1 MVLTAAS
8 RQGRVGPA
16 GRCPSTAGG
25 GPHRVGVVRVGA
37 GLARVVVA
45 LGVVVGLCVAGAP
58 GARAVDEIT
67 TQEYVGPLG
76 IENEVAAGF
85 TGKGVKI
92 GVIDGTADTSVP
104 ELQGANVTVKEMC
117 SYTPTDESL
126 SHATAMVSILTARG
140 YGVARG
146 AEIINYSTPSANDD
160 YGAECK
166 KTNVDD
172 AINMAVADGVRVLSI
187 SLGGGGETSVEE
199 REAIAGAIARGV
211 VVVVATGN
219 ESAQDPADSLASVN
233 GTVGVGAS
241 DSNGNFQSF
250 SNYGKG
256 LTVLAPGNNTLVH
269 DFAESGRIRGARGT
283 SYATPIV
290 AGFVA
295 VAMQRWPGASGNQVV
310 QSLVKTATT
319 GRAGYPL
326 ISPNGLDKTDPTQ
339 FPDEN
344 PLLDKFPGTEPS
356 AQTVADYRDGVLGT
370 QSVFDTDSSYVYR
383 GVDAQ
388 VALAHPD
395 RSALGTSP
403 RYHKK
408 KDQ

>member
-1 MVLTAAS
+1 MRVV
-8 RQGRVGPA
+8 RQSGA
-16 GRCPSTAGG
+16 
-25 GPHRVGVVRVGA
+25 RVGVVRVGA

-85 TGKGVKI
+85 TGKGIKI
-92 GVIDGTADTSVP
+92 GVIDGPADTSVP
-104 ELQGANVTVKEMC
+104 ELQGANVTVKQMC
-117 SYTPTDESL
+117 SFTASDATR
-126 SHATAMVSILTARG
+126 SHATAMVSILAARG

-146 AEIINYSTPSANDD
+146 AEIINYSLPTHDD
-160 YGAECK
+160 NFGSECDS
-166 KTNVDD
+166 TGVDN
-172 AINMAVADGVRVLSI
+172 AINAAVADGVRVLSI
-187 SLGGGGETSVEE
+187 SRGGGDIASIS
-199 REAIAGAIARGV
+199 REAIGSAIARGV

-219 ESAQDPADSLASVN
+219 ESAEDPVDSLASVN

-256 LTVLAPGNNTLVH
+256 LTVLAPGNNTFVH

-283 SYATPIV
+283 SYAAPIV

-295 VAMQRWPGASGNQVV
+295 VAMQRWPQASGNQVV
-310 QSLVKTATT
+310 QSLVKTASKSSS
-319 GRAGYPL
+319 GQPL
-326 ISPNGLDKTDPTQ
+326 INPNGLDTTDPAQ

-370 QSVFDTDSSYVYR
+370 QSVFDMDSSYVYR
-383 GVDAQ
+383 GADAQ

>member
-1 MVLTAAS
+1 MRVARQS
-8 RQGRVGPA
+8 RARVRA
-16 GRCPSTAGG
+16 
-25 GPHRVGVVRVGA
+25 VRVGA

-45 LGVVVGLCVAGAP
+45 LGVVVGLCVAGVP

-67 TQEYVGPLG
+67 TQGYVGPLG
-76 IENEVAAGF
+76 VDKEVAAGF
-85 TGKGVKI
+85 TGKGIKI
-92 GVIDGTADTSVP
+92 GVVDGPADTSVP

-117 SYTPTDESL
+117 SYTPTDESR
-126 SHATAMVSILTARG
+126 SHATAMVSILAARG

-146 AEIINYSTPSANDD
+146 AEIINYSLPSADDD
-160 YGAECK
+160 YGTECK
-166 KTNVDD
+166 KINTDD
-172 AINMAVADGVRVLSI
+172 AISAALADGVRVLSI
-187 SLGGGGETSVEE
+187 SLGGGSRTDEE
-199 REAIAGAIARGV
+199 REAITRAIARGV

-219 ESAQDPADSLASVN
+219 ESTEDPADSMASTN

-241 DSNGNFQSF
+241 DLNGSMQSF

-256 LTVLAPGNNTLVH
+256 LTVLAPGDRVTRRKL
-269 DFAESGRIRGARGT
+269 GAGQIVDSYGT

-295 VAMQRWPGASGNQVV
+295 VTMQRWPEATGNQVV
-310 QSLVKTATT
+310 QSLVKTATKGPT
-319 GRAGYPL
+319 GQPL
-326 ISPNGLDKTDPTQ
+326 INPNGLDKTDPAQ

-344 PLLDKFPGTEPS
+344 PLLDKFPGAEPS

-383 GVDAQ
+383 GADAQ

>member
-1 MVLTAAS
+1 MGAVRVAPQS
-8 RQGRVGPA
+8 RARVGA
-16 GRCPSTAGG
+16 
-25 GPHRVGVVRVGA
+25 VRVGA

-58 GARAVDEIT
+58 GARADDEIT

-85 TGKGVKI
+85 TGKGIKI
-92 GVIDGTADTSVP
+92 GVIDGPADTSVP
-104 ELQGANVTVKEMC
+104 ELQGANVTVKPMC
-117 SYTPTDESL
+117 TFTDSDEGR
-126 SHATAMVSILTARG
+126 SHATAMVSILAARG

-146 AEIINYSTPSANDD
+146 AEIINYGIPDADSVEKGSDCD
-160 YGAECK
+160 KGHL
-166 KTNVDD
+166 DD
-172 AINMAVADGVRVLSI
+172 AINAAVADGVRVLSI
-187 SLGGGGETSVEE
+187 SLGGGDFAKRS
-199 REAIAGAIARGV
+199 REAIGGAIARGV

-219 ESAQDPADSLASVN
+219 ESAEDPADSLASVN

-241 DSNGNFQSF
+241 DSSGNFQSF

-256 LTVLAPGNNTLVH
+256 LAVLAPGDKTVMHLFPSGKLVN
-269 DFAESGRIRGARGT
+269 AWGT

-290 AGFVA
+290 SGFVA
-295 VAMQRWPGASGNQVV
+295 VAMQRWPGATGNQVV

-326 ISPNGLDKTDPTQ
+326 INPNGLDKTDPAQ

-370 QSVFDTDSSYVYR
+370 QSVFDSDSSYVYR

>member
-1 MVLTAAS
+1 M
-8 RQGRVGPA
+8 
-16 GRCPSTAGG
+16 
-25 GPHRVGVVRVGA
+25 
-37 GLARVVVA
+37 
-45 LGVVVGLCVAGAP
+45 
-58 GARAVDEIT
+58 
-67 TQEYVGPLG
+67 
-76 IENEVAAGF
+76 
-85 TGKGVKI
+85 
-92 GVIDGTADTSVP
+92 
-104 ELQGANVTVKEMC
+104 
-117 SYTPTDESL
+117 
-126 SHATAMVSILTARG
+126 
-140 YGVARG
+140 
-146 AEIINYSTPSANDD
+146 
-160 YGAECK
+160 
-166 KTNVDD
+166 
-172 AINMAVADGVRVLSI
+172 
-187 SLGGGGETSVEE
+187 
-199 REAIAGAIARGV
+199 
-211 VVVVATGN
+211 
-219 ESAQDPADSLASVN
+219 N

-241 DSNGNFQSF
+241 DSSGNFQSF

-256 LTVLAPGNNTLVH
+256 LTVLAPGDKTVMHLFPTGKLVN
-269 DFAESGRIRGARGT
+269 AWGT

-295 VAMQRWPGASGNQVV
+295 VAMQRWPGATGNQVV

-319 GRAGYPL
+319 GRSGYPL

-370 QSVFDTDSSYVYR
+370 ESVFNTDSTYVYR
-383 GVDAQ
+383 GVDPQ

>member
-1 MVLTAAS
+1 MAHQS
-8 RQGRVGPA
+8 RA
-16 GRCPSTAGG
+16 
-25 GPHRVGVVRVGA
+25 RVGVVCVGA

-45 LGVVVGLCVAGAP
+45 LGVVVGLCVGGAP

-85 TGKGVKI
+85 TGKGIKI
-92 GVIDGTADTSVP
+92 GVIEGPADTSVP
-104 ELQGANVTVKEMC
+104 ELQGANVTVKQMC
-117 SYTPTDESL
+117 SFTQSDEGR
-126 SHATAMVSILTARG
+126 SHTTAVVSILAARG

-146 AEIINYSTPSANDD
+146 AEIINYAIPTESSTDESAD
-160 YGAECK
+160 CK
-166 KTNVDD
+166 GIGLKD
-172 AINMAVADGVRVLSI
+172 AVNAAVADGVRVVSV
-187 SLGGGGETSVEE
+187 SLGGRTTDEE
-199 REAIAGAIARGV
+199 RAAIAAAVARGV
-211 VVVVATGN
+211 VVVVGTGN
-219 ESAQDPADSLASVN
+219 DGAQDPPDSLASVN

-256 LTVLAPGNNTLVH
+256 LTVLAPGDKTVMHLFPSGKLVN
-269 DFAESGRIRGARGT
+269 AWGT

-295 VAMQRWPGASGNQVV
+295 VTMQRWPGATGNQVV
-310 QSLVKTATT
+310 QSLVKTATKGST
-319 GRAGYPL
+319 GQPL

-344 PLLDKFPGTEPS
+344 PLLDKFPGSEPS

-370 QSVFDTDSSYVYR
+370 ESVFNTDSTYVYR

>member
-1 MVLTAAS
+1 MAPRS
-8 RQGRVGPA
+8 GSGRGRVGPA
-16 GRCPSTAGG
+16 GRCPSAVGG
-25 GPHRVGVVRVGA
+25 GPRRVGA

-85 TGKGVKI
+85 TGKGIKI
-92 GVIDGTADTSVP
+92 GVIDGPADTSVP
-104 ELQGANVTVKEMC
+104 ELQGANVTVKQMC
-117 SYTPTDESL
+117 SFTASDATR
-126 SHATAMVSILTARG
+126 SHATAMVSILAARG

-146 AEIINYSTPSANDD
+146 AEIINYSLPTHDD
-160 YGAECK
+160 NFGSECDS
-166 KTNVDD
+166 TGVDN
-172 AINMAVADGVRVLSI
+172 AINAAVADGVRVLSI
-187 SLGGGGETSVEE
+187 SRGGGDIASIS
-199 REAIAGAIARGV
+199 REVIGGAVARGV

-219 ESAQDPADSLASVN
+219 ESAEDPVDSLASVN

-256 LTVLAPGNNTLVH
+256 LTVMAPGNNTFVH

-283 SYATPIV
+283 SYAAPIV

-295 VAMQRWPGASGNQVV
+295 VTMQRWPQASGNQVV
-310 QSLVKTATT
+310 QSLVKTASKSPS
-319 GRAGYPL
+319 GQPL
-326 ISPNGLDKTDPTQ
+326 INPNGLDTTDPSQ

-370 QSVFDTDSSYVYR
+370 QSVFDTDPSYVYR
-383 GVDAQ
+383 GTDAQ
-388 VALAHPD
+388 VALTHPD

>member
-1 MVLTAAS
+1 MGAVRVAPQS
-8 RQGRVGPA
+8 RARVGA
-16 GRCPSTAGG
+16 
-25 GPHRVGVVRVGA
+25 VRVGA
-37 GLARVVVA
+37 GFARVVVA

-67 TQEYVGPLG
+67 TQGYVGPLG

-85 TGKGVKI
+85 TGKGIKI
-92 GVIDGTADTSVP
+92 GVIDGPADTSVP
-104 ELQGANVTVKEMC
+104 ELQGANVTVKPMC
-117 SYTPTDESL
+117 TFTDSDEGR
-126 SHATAMVSILTARG
+126 SHATAMVSILAARG

-146 AEIINYSTPSANDD
+146 AEIINYGIPDADSVEKGSDCD
-160 YGAECK
+160 KGHL
-166 KTNVDD
+166 DD
-172 AINMAVADGVRVLSI
+172 AINAAVADGVRVLSI
-187 SLGGGGETSVEE
+187 SLGGGDFAKRS
-199 REAIAGAIARGV
+199 REAIGGAIARGV

-219 ESAQDPADSLASVN
+219 ESAEDPADSLASVN

-241 DSNGNFQSF
+241 DSSGNFQSF

-256 LTVLAPGNNTLVH
+256 LAVLAPGDKTVMHLFPSGKLVN
-269 DFAESGRIRGARGT
+269 AWGT

-290 AGFVA
+290 SGFVA
-295 VAMQRWPGASGNQVV
+295 VAMQRWPGATGNQVV
-310 QSLVKTATT
+310 QSLVKTASKGPT
-319 GRAGYPL
+319 GQPL

-370 QSVFDTDSSYVYR
+370 QSVFDSDSSYVYR

>member
-1 MVLTAAS
+1 MSVA
-8 RQGRVGPA
+8 RQSGARVGA
-16 GRCPSTAGG
+16 
-25 GPHRVGVVRVGA
+25 VRVGA

-85 TGKGVKI
+85 TGKGIKL
-92 GVIDGTADTSVP
+92 GVIDGPSDTSVP

-117 SYTPTDESL
+117 SYTPTNASR
-126 SHATAMVSILTARG
+126 SHATAMVSILAARG

-146 AEIINYSTPSANDD
+146 AEIINYSVPSADDD
-160 YGAECK
+160 YGDECK
-166 KTNVDD
+166 KINTDD
-172 AINMAVADGVRVLSI
+172 AISAALTDGVRVLSI
-187 SLGGGGETSVEE
+187 SLGGGSRTDEE
-199 REAIAGAIARGV
+199 REAITRAIARGV

-219 ESAQDPADSLASVN
+219 ESTEDPADSMASTN

-256 LTVLAPGNNTLVH
+256 LTVLAPGNNTFVH

-283 SYATPIV
+283 SYAAPIV

-295 VAMQRWPGASGNQVV
+295 VTMQRWHQASGNQVV
-310 QSLVKTATT
+310 QSLVKTASKSPS
-319 GRAGYPL
+319 GQPL
-326 ISPNGLDKTDPTQ
+326 INPNGLDTTDPTQ

-383 GVDAQ
+383 GADAQ

>member
-1 MVLTAAS
+1 MVLTAAF
-8 RQGRVGPA
+8 RRGRVGPA
-16 GRCPSTAGG
+16 GRCPSTFGGG
-25 GPHRVGVVRVGA
+25 GPRRAGAVGVGA

-58 GARAVDEIT
+58 RARAADEIT

-85 TGKGVKI
+85 TGKGIKI
-92 GVIDGTADTSVP
+92 GVIDGPADTSVP
-104 ELQGANVTVKEMC
+104 ELQGANVTVKPMC
-117 SYTPTDESL
+117 TFTDSDEGR
-126 SHATAMVSILTARG
+126 SHATAMVSILAARG

-146 AEIINYSTPSANDD
+146 AEIVNYGIPDADSVEKGSDCD
-160 YGAECK
+160 KGHL
-166 KTNVDD
+166 DD
-172 AINMAVADGVRVLSI
+172 AINAAVADGVRVLSI
-187 SLGGGGETSVEE
+187 SLGGGDFAKRS
-199 REAIAGAIARGV
+199 REAIGGAIARGV

-219 ESAQDPADSLASVN
+219 ESAEDPADSLASVN

-256 LTVLAPGNNTLVH
+256 LTVLAPGDKTVMHLFPSGKLVN
-269 DFAESGRIRGARGT
+269 AWGT

-370 QSVFDTDSSYVYR
+370 QSVFDSDSSYVYR

-408 KDQ
+408 KDR

>member
-1 MVLTAAS
+1 MRVA
-8 RQGRVGPA
+8 RQRRARVGA
-16 GRCPSTAGG
+16 VS
-25 GPHRVGVVRVGA
+25 VGA

-58 GARAVDEIT
+58 GARADDEIT
-67 TQEYVGPLG
+67 TQGYVGPLG
-76 IENEVAAGF
+76 VDKEAAAGF
-85 TGKGVKI
+85 TGKGIKI
-92 GVIDGTADTSVP
+92 GVIDSAADTSVP
-104 ELQGANVTVKEMC
+104 ELQGANVTVKQVC
-117 SYTPTDESL
+117 PFTPTDETR
-126 SHATAMVSILTARG
+126 SHATAMVSILAARG

-146 AEIINYSTPSANDD
+146 AEIINYSTPTGEALSK
-160 YGAECK
+160 GADCDKGHIE
-166 KTNVDD
+166 D
-172 AINMAVADGVRVLSI
+172 AINAAVADGVRVLSI
-187 SLGGGGETSVEE
+187 SLGGGDLAE
-199 REAIAGAIARGV
+199 RLRGAIIGAIARGV

-241 DSNGNFQSF
+241 DSSGNLQSF

-256 LTVLAPGNNTLVH
+256 LTVLAPGDRVTRRKL
-269 DFAESGRIRGARGT
+269 GAGQIVDSYGT
-283 SYATPIV
+283 SYAAPIV

-295 VAMQRWPGASGNQVV
+295 VTMQRWPEASGNQVV
-310 QSLVKTATT
+310 QSLVKTASKGPT
-319 GRAGYPL
+319 GQPL
-326 ISPNGLDKTDPTQ
+326 INPTGLDTTDPTQ
-339 FPDEN
+339 LPDEN

-370 QSVFDTDSSYVYR
+370 ESVFGTDSSYVYR
-383 GVDAQ
+383 GVDPQ

>member
-1 MVLTAAS
+1 
-8 RQGRVGPA
+8 VG
-16 GRCPSTAGG
+16 
-25 GPHRVGVVRVGA
+25 VGA

-58 GARAVDEIT
+58 GARADDEIT
-67 TQEYVGPLG
+67 TQGYVGPLG
-76 IENEVAAGF
+76 VDKEAAAGF
-85 TGKGVKI
+85 TGKGIKI
-92 GVIDGTADTSVP
+92 GVIDGPADTSVP
-104 ELQGANVTVKEMC
+104 ELQGANVTVKPMC
-117 SYTPTDESL
+117 TFTDSDEGR
-126 SHATAMVSILTARG
+126 SHATAMVSILAARG

-146 AEIINYSTPSANDD
+146 AEIVNYGIPDSDSVEKGSDCD
-160 YGAECK
+160 KGHLE
-166 KTNVDD
+166 D
-172 AINMAVADGVRVLSI
+172 AINAAVADGVRVLSI
-187 SLGGGGETSVEE
+187 SLGGGDFARRS
-199 REAIAGAIARGV
+199 REAIGAAIARGL

-241 DSNGNFQSF
+241 DSNGNMQSF

-256 LTVLAPGNNTLVH
+256 LAVLAPGDKTVMHLFSSGKLVN
-269 DFAESGRIRGARGT
+269 AWGT

-295 VAMQRWPGASGNQVV
+295 VTMQRWPEASGNQVV
-310 QSLVKTATT
+310 QSLVKTATKSPT
-319 GRAGYPL
+319 GEPL
-326 ISPNGLDKTDPTQ
+326 LNPSGLDKTDPTQ
-339 FPDEN
+339 LPDEN

-370 QSVFDTDSSYVYR
+370 ESVFGTDSSYVYR
-383 GVDAQ
+383 GVDPQ

>member
-1 MVLTAAS
+1 MVLPAGS

-16 GRCPSTAGG
+16 GRCPSTFDGC
-25 GPHRVGVVRVGA
+25 PHRVGAVGVGA
-37 GLARVVVA
+37 GFARVVVA

-58 GARAVDEIT
+58 GARADDEIT
-67 TQEYVGPLG
+67 TQGYVGPLG
-76 IENEVAAGF
+76 VENEVAAGF
-85 TGKGVKI
+85 TGKGIKI
-92 GVIDGTADTSVP
+92 GVIDGPADTSVP
-104 ELQGANVTVKEMC
+104 ELQGANVTVKQVC
-117 SYTPTDESL
+117 PFTPTDETR
-126 SHATAMVSILTARG
+126 SHATAMVSILAARG

-146 AEIINYSTPSANDD
+146 AEIINYSAPTADD
-160 YGAECK
+160 TFGAECK
-166 KTNVDD
+166 SIHNEDV
-172 AINMAVADGVRVLSI
+172 INTAVADGVRVLSI
-187 SLGGGGETSVEE
+187 SRGGGDRTDAE
-199 REAIAGAIARGV
+199 RMAIAGAVARGV

-219 ESAQDPADSLASVN
+219 ESAEDPADSFASVN

-241 DSNGNFQSF
+241 DLNGNFQSF

-256 LTVLAPGNNTLVH
+256 LTVLAPGDRVTRRKLGTGQIV
-269 DFAESGRIRGARGT
+269 DSYGT
-283 SYATPIV
+283 SYAAPIV

-295 VAMQRWPGASGNQVV
+295 VTMQRWPQASGNQVV
-310 QSLVKTATT
+310 QSLVKTASKGPT
-319 GRAGYPL
+319 GQPL
-326 ISPNGLDKTDPTQ
+326 INPTGLDTTDPTQ
-339 FPDEN
+339 LPDEN

-370 QSVFDTDSSYVYR
+370 ESVFGTDSSYVYR
-383 GVDAQ
+383 GVDPQ

>member
-1 MVLTAAS
+1 MGAVRVA
-8 RQGRVGPA
+8 RQSGARVGA
-16 GRCPSTAGG
+16 
-25 GPHRVGVVRVGA
+25 VRVGA

-85 TGKGVKI
+85 TGKGIKI
-92 GVIDGTADTSVP
+92 GVIDGPADTSVP

-117 SYTPTDESL
+117 SYTPTNASR
-126 SHATAMVSILTARG
+126 SHATAMVSILAARG

-146 AEIINYSTPSANDD
+146 AEIINYSMPSADDD
-160 YGAECK
+160 YGDECK
-166 KTNVDD
+166 KINTDD
-172 AINMAVADGVRVLSI
+172 AISAALADGVKVLSI
-187 SLGGGGETSVEE
+187 SLGGGARTDEE
-199 REAIAGAIARGV
+199 REAITRAIARGV

-219 ESAQDPADSLASVN
+219 ESTEDPADSMASTN

-256 LTVLAPGNNTLVH
+256 LAVLAPGNKTVMHLFPSGKLVN
-269 DFAESGRIRGARGT
+269 AWGT
-283 SYATPIV
+283 SYAAPIV

-295 VAMQRWPGASGNQVV
+295 VTMQRWPEATGNQVV
-310 QSLVKTATT
+310 QSLVNTAKV

-326 ISPNGLDKTDPTQ
+326 ISPNGLDKTDPSQ

-383 GVDAQ
+383 GADAQ
-388 VALAHPD
+388 VALSHPD

>member
-1 MVLTAAS
+1 MGAVRVALQS
-8 RQGRVGPA
+8 RARVGA
-16 GRCPSTAGG
+16 
-25 GPHRVGVVRVGA
+25 VRVGA

-76 IENEVAAGF
+76 VENEVAAGF
-85 TGKGVKI
+85 TGKGIKI
-92 GVIDGTADTSVP
+92 GVIDGPADTSVP

-166 KTNVDD
+166 KVNVDD

-187 SLGGGGETSVEE
+187 SLGGGARTGGE

-219 ESAQDPADSLASVN
+219 ESTEDPADSLASVN

-295 VAMQRWPGASGNQVV
+295 VAMQRWPGATGNQVV
-310 QSLVKTATT
+310 QSLVKTAKT
-319 GRAGYPL
+319 GSSGYPL

>member
-1 MVLTAAS
+1 MVLAAAS
-8 RQGRVGPA
+8 RWGRVGPA
-16 GRCPSTAGG
+16 GRRPSTAGG
-25 GPHRVGVVRVGA
+25 GPHRVGAVGVGA

-45 LGVVVGLCVAGAP
+45 LGVVVGLCVGGAP

-76 IENEVAAGF
+76 VENEVAAGF
-85 TGKGVKI
+85 TGKGIKI
-92 GVIDGTADTSVP
+92 GVIDGPADTSVP
-104 ELQGANVTVKEMC
+104 ELQGASVTVKQMC
-117 SYTPTDESL
+117 SFTASDATR
-126 SHATAMVSILTARG
+126 SHATAVVSILAARG

-146 AEIINYSTPSANDD
+146 AEIVNYSLPTRDDNYDSKCENTGVDSAIS
-160 YGAECK
+160 A
-166 KTNVDD
+166 
-172 AINMAVADGVRVLSI
+172 AVADGVRVLSI
-187 SLGGGGETSVEE
+187 SRAGGDIANAS
-199 REAIAGAIARGV
+199 REAIGGAIARGV
-211 VVVVATGN
+211 VVVVGTGN
-219 ESAQDPADSLASVN
+219 DGAEDPADSLASVN

-241 DSNGNFQSF
+241 DSSGNFQSF

-256 LTVLAPGNNTLVH
+256 LTVLAPGNNTFVH

-290 AGFVA
+290 SGFVA

-370 QSVFDTDSSYVYR
+370 QSVFDSDSSYVYR
-383 GVDAQ
+383 GADAQ

-408 KDQ
+408 KDR

>member
-1 MVLTAAS
+1 MV
-8 RQGRVGPA
+8 
-16 GRCPSTAGG
+16 GG
-25 GPHRVGVVRVGA
+25 GPYQVGAVRVGA

-85 TGKGVKI
+85 TGKGIKI
-92 GVIDGTADTSVP
+92 GVIDGPADTSVP

-117 SYTPTDESL
+117 SYTPTNASR
-126 SHATAMVSILTARG
+126 SHATAMVSILAARG

-146 AEIINYSTPSANDD
+146 AEIINYSVPSADDD
-160 YGAECK
+160 YGDECK
-166 KTNVDD
+166 KINTDD
-172 AINMAVADGVRVLSI
+172 AISAALTDGVRVLSI
-187 SLGGGGETSVEE
+187 SLGGGSRTDEE
-199 REAIAGAIARGV
+199 REAITRAIARGV

-219 ESAQDPADSLASVN
+219 ESTEDPADSMASTN

-256 LTVLAPGNNTLVH
+256 LTVLAPGNNTFVH

-283 SYATPIV
+283 SYAAPIV

-295 VAMQRWPGASGNQVV
+295 VTMQRWHQASGNQVV
-310 QSLVKTATT
+310 QSLVKTASKSPS
-319 GRAGYPL
+319 GQPL
-326 ISPNGLDKTDPTQ
+326 INPNGLDTTDPTQ

-383 GVDAQ
+383 GADAQ

>member
-1 MVLTAAS
+1 MGAVRVA
-8 RQGRVGPA
+8 RQRRARVGA
-16 GRCPSTAGG
+16 
-25 GPHRVGVVRVGA
+25 VRVGA

-85 TGKGVKI
+85 TGKGIKI
-92 GVIDGTADTSVP
+92 GVIDSAADTSVP

-117 SYTPTDESL
+117 SYTAVDETR
-126 SHATAMVSILTARG
+126 SHATAMVSILAARG

-146 AEIINYSTPSANDD
+146 AEIINYSTPSAKDD

-166 KTNVDD
+166 EANVDD

-187 SLGGGGETSVEE
+187 SLGGGKTRAEE
-199 REAIAGAIARGV
+199 REAIGAAVARGV

-219 ESAQDPADSLASVN
+219 ESAEDPADSMASTN

-241 DSNGNFQSF
+241 DLNGNMQSF

-256 LTVLAPGNNTLVH
+256 LTVLAPGDRVTRRKLG
-269 DFAESGRIRGARGT
+269 SGQIVDSYGT
-283 SYATPIV
+283 SYAAPIV

-295 VAMQRWPGASGNQVV
+295 VTMQRWPQASGNQVV
-310 QSLVKTATT
+310 QSLVKTASKSPS
-319 GRAGYPL
+319 GQPL
-326 ISPNGLDKTDPTQ
+326 INPSGLDKTDPSQ

-370 QSVFDTDSSYVYR
+370 ESVFDSDSSYVYR
-383 GVDAQ
+383 GADAQ

>member
-1 MVLTAAS
+1 MGAVRVAPQS
-8 RQGRVGPA
+8 RARVGA
-16 GRCPSTAGG
+16 
-25 GPHRVGVVRVGA
+25 VRVGA
-37 GLARVVVA
+37 GFARVVVA

-58 GARAVDEIT
+58 GTRAVDEIT
-67 TQEYVGPLG
+67 TQGYVGPLG
-76 IENEVAAGF
+76 VENEVAAGF

-92 GVIDGTADTSVP
+92 GVIDGPADTSVP
-104 ELQGANVTVKEMC
+104 ELQGADVTVKPMC
-117 SYTPTDESL
+117 TFTDSDEGR
-126 SHATAMVSILTARG
+126 SHATAMVSILAARG

-146 AEIINYSTPSANDD
+146 AEIINYGIPDADSVEKGSDCD
-160 YGAECK
+160 KGHL
-166 KTNVDD
+166 DD
-172 AINMAVADGVRVLSI
+172 AINAAVADGVRVLSI
-187 SLGGGGETSVEE
+187 SLGGGDFAKRS
-199 REAIAGAIARGV
+199 REAIGGAIARGV

-219 ESAQDPADSLASVN
+219 ESAEDPADSLASVN

-241 DSNGNFQSF
+241 DSSGNFQSF

-256 LTVLAPGNNTLVH
+256 LTVLAPGDKTVMHLFPSGKLVN
-269 DFAESGRIRGARGT
+269 AWGT

-310 QSLVKTATT
+310 QSLVKTASKGPT
-319 GRAGYPL
+319 GQPL

-370 QSVFDTDSSYVYR
+370 QSVFDSDSSYVYR

>member
-8 RQGRVGPA
+8 RWGRVGPA
-16 GRCPSTAGG
+16 GRCPSTASG
-25 GPHRVGVVRVGA
+25 GPRRVGAVRVGA

-76 IENEVAAGF
+76 VENEVAAGF
-85 TGKGVKI
+85 TGKGIKI
-92 GVIDGTADTSVP
+92 GVIDGAADTSVP
-104 ELQGANVTVKEMC
+104 ELQGADVTVKPMC
-117 SYTPTDESL
+117 TFTDPDSSR
-126 SHATAMVSILTARG
+126 SHATAMASILAARG

-146 AEIINYSTPSANDD
+146 AEIINYATPDKD
-160 YGAECK
+160 TLEKGADCDKGHIE
-166 KTNVDD
+166 D
-172 AINMAVADGVRVLSI
+172 AINAAVVDGVRVLSI
-187 SLGGGGETSVEE
+187 SLGGGDFAKRS
-199 REAIAGAIARGV
+199 REAIGGAIARGV

-219 ESAQDPADSLASVN
+219 ESAEDPADSLASVN

-241 DSNGNFQSF
+241 DSSGNFQSF

-256 LTVLAPGNNTLVH
+256 LTVLAPGNNTFVH

-283 SYATPIV
+283 SYAAPIV

-326 ISPNGLDKTDPTQ
+326 ISPNGLDKTDPAQ

-356 AQTVADYRDGVLGT
+356 ARTVADYRDGVLGT
-370 QSVFDTDSSYVYR
+370 ESVFNTDSTYVYR
-383 GVDAQ
+383 GVDPQ

>member
-1 MVLTAAS
+1 MARQS
-8 RQGRVGPA
+8 RARVGA
-16 GRCPSTAGG
+16 
-25 GPHRVGVVRVGA
+25 VRVGA
-37 GLARVVVA
+37 GFARVVVA

-67 TQEYVGPLG
+67 TQGYVGPLG

-85 TGKGVKI
+85 TGKGIKI
-92 GVIDGTADTSVP
+92 GVIDGPADTSVP
-104 ELQGANVTVKEMC
+104 ELQGANVTVKPMC
-117 SYTPTDESL
+117 TFTDSDEGR
-126 SHATAMVSILTARG
+126 SHATAMVSILAARG

-146 AEIINYSTPSANDD
+146 AEIINYGIPDADSEEKGSDCD
-160 YGAECK
+160 KGHL
-166 KTNVDD
+166 DD
-172 AINMAVADGVRVLSI
+172 AINAAVADGVRVLSI
-187 SLGGGGETSVEE
+187 SLGGGDFAKRS
-199 REAIAGAIARGV
+199 REAIGGAIARGV

-219 ESAQDPADSLASVN
+219 ESAEDPADSLASVN

-241 DSNGNFQSF
+241 DSSGNFQSF

-256 LTVLAPGNNTLVH
+256 LAVLAPGDKTVMHLFPSGKLVN
-269 DFAESGRIRGARGT
+269 AWGT

-295 VAMQRWPGASGNQVV
+295 VAMQRWPGATGNQVV
-310 QSLVKTATT
+310 QSLVKTASKGPT
-319 GRAGYPL
+319 GQPL

>member
-1 MVLTAAS
+1 M
-8 RQGRVGPA
+8 
-16 GRCPSTAGG
+16 
-25 GPHRVGVVRVGA
+25 
-37 GLARVVVA
+37 VA

-58 GARAVDEIT
+58 GARADDEIT
-67 TQEYVGPLG
+67 TQGYVGPLG

-92 GVIDGTADTSVP
+92 GVIDGAADTSVP
-104 ELQGANVTVKEMC
+104 ELQGADVTVKPVC
-117 SYTPTDESL
+117 TFTDPDEGR
-126 SHATAMVSILTARG
+126 SHATTVVSILAARG

-146 AEIINYSTPSANDD
+146 AEIINYATPDKNSLEK
-160 YGAECK
+160 GADCNK
-166 KTNVDD
+166 GHLDD
-172 AINMAVADGVRVLSI
+172 AISMAVADGVRVLSI
-187 SLGGGGETSVEE
+187 SLGGGDLAE
-199 REAIAGAIARGV
+199 RLRGAISGAIARGV

-241 DSNGNFQSF
+241 DSNGNMQSF

-256 LTVLAPGNNTLVH
+256 LTVLAPG
-269 DFAESGRIRGARGT
+269 DRITRRKLGAGQIVDSYGT
-283 SYATPIV
+283 SYAAPIV

-295 VAMQRWPGASGNQVV
+295 VAMQRWPGATGNQVV
-310 QSLVKTATT
+310 QSLVKTASKGPT
-319 GRAGYPL
+319 GQPL

>member
-1 MVLTAAS
+1 MVLPAGS
-8 RQGRVGPA
+8 GRGRVGPA
-16 GRCPSTAGG
+16 GRRPSMVGG
-25 GPHRVGVVRVGA
+25 GPRRVGA

-45 LGVVVGLCVAGAP
+45 LGVVVGLCVGGAP

-85 TGKGVKI
+85 TGKGIKI
-92 GVIDGTADTSVP
+92 GVIDGPADTSVP
-104 ELQGANVTVKEMC
+104 ELQGVNVTVKPMC
-117 SYTPTDESL
+117 TFTDSDEGR
-126 SHATAMVSILTARG
+126 SHATAMVSILAARG

-146 AEIINYSTPSANDD
+146 AEIVNYGIPDSDSVEKGSDCD
-160 YGAECK
+160 KGHL
-166 KTNVDD
+166 DD
-172 AINMAVADGVRVLSI
+172 AINAAVADGVRVLSI
-187 SLGGGGETSVEE
+187 SLGGGDFARRS
-199 REAIAGAIARGV
+199 REAIGGAIARGV

-256 LTVLAPGNNTLVH
+256 LAVLAPGDKTVMHLFPSGKLVN
-269 DFAESGRIRGARGT
+269 AWGT

-295 VAMQRWPGASGNQVV
+295 VTMQRWPGASGNQVV
-310 QSLVKTATT
+310 QSLVKTATKGST
-319 GRAGYPL
+319 GQPL

-370 QSVFDTDSSYVYR
+370 QSVFDSDSSYVYR
-383 GVDAQ
+383 GTDPQ

>member
-1 MVLTAAS
+1 MVAPAVS
-8 RQGRVGPA
+8 GRGRVGLA
-16 GRCPSTAGG
+16 GRRPSTVGG
-25 GPHRVGVVRVGA
+25 GPYQVGAVRVGA

-58 GARAVDEIT
+58 GARADDEIT
-67 TQEYVGPLG
+67 TQGYVGPLG

-85 TGKGVKI
+85 TGKDIKI
-92 GVIDGTADTSVP
+92 GVIDSAADTSVP
-104 ELQGANVTVKEMC
+104 ELQGANVTVKPMC
-117 SYTPTDESL
+117 TFTDPDEGY
-126 SHATAMVSILTARG
+126 SHATAMVSILAARG

-146 AEIINYSTPSANDD
+146 AEIINYSTPTGEALSK
-160 YGAECK
+160 GADCDKGHLE
-166 KTNVDD
+166 D
-172 AINMAVADGVRVLSI
+172 AINAAVADGVRVLSI
-187 SLGGGGETSVEE
+187 SLGGGDLAKRS
-199 REAIAGAIARGV
+199 REAIGGAIARGV

-256 LTVLAPGNNTLVH
+256 LTVLAPGDRVTRRKL
-269 DFAESGRIRGARGT
+269 GAGQIVDSYGT
-283 SYATPIV
+283 SYAAPIV

-295 VAMQRWPGASGNQVV
+295 VTMQRWPEATGNQVV
-310 QSLVKTATT
+310 QSLVNTAKV
-319 GRAGYPL
+319 GRSGYPL

-370 QSVFDTDSSYVYR
+370 DSVFDTDSSYVYR

>member
-1 MVLTAAS
+1 M
-8 RQGRVGPA
+8 
-16 GRCPSTAGG
+16 
-25 GPHRVGVVRVGA
+25 RVGA

-58 GARAVDEIT
+58 GARADDEIT
-67 TQEYVGPLG
+67 TQGYVGPLG
-76 IENEVAAGF
+76 VDKEAAAGF
-85 TGKGVKI
+85 TGKGIKI
-92 GVIDGTADTSVP
+92 GVIDGPADTSVP
-104 ELQGANVTVKEMC
+104 ELQGANVTVKPMC
-117 SYTPTDESL
+117 TFTDSDEGR
-126 SHATAMVSILTARG
+126 SHATAMVSILAARG

-146 AEIINYSTPSANDD
+146 AEIVNYGIPDSDSVEKGSDCD
-160 YGAECK
+160 KGHLE
-166 KTNVDD
+166 D
-172 AINMAVADGVRVLSI
+172 AINAAVADGVRVLSI
-187 SLGGGGETSVEE
+187 SLGGGDFARRS
-199 REAIAGAIARGV
+199 REAIGAAIARGL

-219 ESAQDPADSLASVN
+219 ESAEDPADSLASVN

-241 DSNGNFQSF
+241 DSNGNMQSF

-256 LTVLAPGNNTLVH
+256 LAVLAPGDKTVMHLFPSGKLVN
-269 DFAESGRIRGARGT
+269 AWGT

-295 VAMQRWPGASGNQVV
+295 VTMQRWPGASGNQVV
-310 QSLVKTATT
+310 QSLVKTATKSPT
-319 GRAGYPL
+319 GQPL
-326 ISPNGLDKTDPTQ
+326 LNPSGLDKTDPTQ
-339 FPDEN
+339 LPDEN

-370 QSVFDTDSSYVYR
+370 ESVFDTDSSYVYR
-383 GVDAQ
+383 GVDPQ

-408 KDQ
+408 KAQ

>member
-1 MVLTAAS
+1 MRVA
-8 RQGRVGPA
+8 RQRRARVGA
-16 GRCPSTAGG
+16 
-25 GPHRVGVVRVGA
+25 VRVGA

-58 GARAVDEIT
+58 GARADDEIT
-67 TQEYVGPLG
+67 TQGYVGPLG
-76 IENEVAAGF
+76 VDKEAAAGF
-85 TGKGVKI
+85 TGKGIKI
-92 GVIDGTADTSVP
+92 GVIDGPADTSVP
-104 ELQGANVTVKEMC
+104 ELQGANVTVKPMC
-117 SYTPTDESL
+117 TFTDSDEGR
-126 SHATAMVSILTARG
+126 SHATAMVSILAARG

-146 AEIINYSTPSANDD
+146 AEIVNYGIPDSDSVEKGSDCD
-160 YGAECK
+160 KGHLE
-166 KTNVDD
+166 D
-172 AINMAVADGVRVLSI
+172 AINAAVADGVRVLSI
-187 SLGGGGETSVEE
+187 SLGGGDFARRS
-199 REAIAGAIARGV
+199 REAIGAAIARGL

-219 ESAQDPADSLASVN
+219 ESAEDPADSLASVN

-241 DSNGNFQSF
+241 DSNGNMQSF

-256 LTVLAPGNNTLVH
+256 LAVLAPGDKTVMHLFPSGKLVN
-269 DFAESGRIRGARGT
+269 AWGT

-295 VAMQRWPGASGNQVV
+295 VTMQRWPGASGNQVV
-310 QSLVKTATT
+310 QSLVKTATKSPT
-319 GRAGYPL
+319 GQPL
-326 ISPNGLDKTDPTQ
+326 LNPSGLDKTDPTQ
-339 FPDEN
+339 LPDEN

-370 QSVFDTDSSYVYR
+370 ESVFDTDSSYVYR
-383 GVDAQ
+383 GVDPQ

-408 KDQ
+408 KAQ

>member
-1 MVLTAAS
+1 M
-8 RQGRVGPA
+8 
-16 GRCPSTAGG
+16 
-25 GPHRVGVVRVGA
+25 
-37 GLARVVVA
+37 
-45 LGVVVGLCVAGAP
+45 
-58 GARAVDEIT
+58 
-67 TQEYVGPLG
+67 
-76 IENEVAAGF
+76 
-85 TGKGVKI
+85 
-92 GVIDGTADTSVP
+92 
-104 ELQGANVTVKEMC
+104 
-117 SYTPTDESL
+117 
-126 SHATAMVSILTARG
+126 
-140 YGVARG
+140 
-146 AEIINYSTPSANDD
+146 
-160 YGAECK
+160 
-166 KTNVDD
+166 
-172 AINMAVADGVRVLSI
+172 
-187 SLGGGGETSVEE
+187 
-199 REAIAGAIARGV
+199 
-211 VVVVATGN
+211 
-219 ESAQDPADSLASVN
+219 
-233 GTVGVGAS
+233 GAS
-241 DSNGNFQSF
+241 DSNGNFQTF

-256 LTVLAPGNNTLVH
+256 LTVLAPGNNTFVH

-295 VAMQRWPGASGNQVV
+295 VTMQRWPGATGNQVV
-310 QSLVKTATT
+310 QSLVKTAST

-326 ISPNGLDKTDPTQ
+326 ISPNGLDKTDPAQ

-370 QSVFDTDSSYVYR
+370 QSVFDSDSSYVYR

>member
-8 RQGRVGPA
+8 RWGRVGPA
-16 GRCPSTAGG
+16 GRRPSTAGG
-25 GPHRVGVVRVGA
+25 GPHRVGAVGVGA

-85 TGKGVKI
+85 TGKGIKI
-92 GVIDGTADTSVP
+92 GVIDGPADTTMP
-104 ELQGANVTVKEMC
+104 ELQGANVTVKPMC
-117 SYTPTDESL
+117 TFTPTDETR
-126 SHATAMVSILTARG
+126 SHATAMVSILAARG
-140 YGVARG
+140 YGVARE
-146 AEIINYSTPSANDD
+146 AEIINYGIPTTEDGDKSSCAGVGLD
-160 YGAECK
+160 E
-166 KTNVDD
+166 
-172 AINMAVADGVRVLSI
+172 AINAALADGVHVISI
-187 SLGGGGETSVEE
+187 SLAGKGFVNEA
-199 REAIAGAIARGV
+199 RESIVGAFVRGV
-211 VVVVATGN
+211 PVVVGTGN
-219 ESAQDPADSLASVN
+219 DSAQDPADSLASVN

-241 DSNGNFQSF
+241 DSSGNFQSF

-256 LTVLAPGNNTLVH
+256 LTVLAPGDKTVMHLFPTGKLVN
-269 DFAESGRIRGARGT
+269 AWGT

-295 VAMQRWPGASGNQVV
+295 VAMQRWPGATGNQVV
-310 QSLVKTATT
+310 QSLVKTASKGPT
-319 GRAGYPL
+319 GQPL

-370 QSVFDTDSSYVYR
+370 QSVFNTDSTYVYR
-383 GVDAQ
+383 GVDPQ

-408 KDQ
+408 KDR

>member
-1 MVLTAAS
+1 MVLPAGS

-16 GRCPSTAGG
+16 GRCPSTFDGC
-25 GPHRVGVVRVGA
+25 PHRVGAVSVGA

-58 GARAVDEIT
+58 GARADDEIT
-67 TQEYVGPLG
+67 TQGYVGPLG
-76 IENEVAAGF
+76 VDKEAAAGF
-85 TGKGVKI
+85 TGKGIKI
-92 GVIDGTADTSVP
+92 GVIDGPADTSVP
-104 ELQGANVTVKEMC
+104 ELQGANVTVKPMC
-117 SYTPTDESL
+117 TFTDSDEGR
-126 SHATAMVSILTARG
+126 SHATAMVSILAARG

-146 AEIINYSTPSANDD
+146 AEIVNYGIPDSDSVEKGSDCD
-160 YGAECK
+160 KGHLE
-166 KTNVDD
+166 D
-172 AINMAVADGVRVLSI
+172 AINAAVADGVRVLSI
-187 SLGGGGETSVEE
+187 SLGGGDFARRS
-199 REAIAGAIARGV
+199 REAIGAAIARGL

-241 DSNGNFQSF
+241 DSNGNMQSF

-256 LTVLAPGNNTLVH
+256 LAVLAPGDKTVMHLFPSGKLVN
-269 DFAESGRIRGARGT
+269 AWGT

-295 VAMQRWPGASGNQVV
+295 VTMQRWPQASGNQVV
-310 QSLVKTATT
+310 QSLVKTATKSPT
-319 GRAGYPL
+319 GQPL
-326 ISPNGLDKTDPTQ
+326 LNPSGLDKTDPTQ
-339 FPDEN
+339 LPDEN

-356 AQTVADYRDGVLGT
+356 AQTVVDYRDGVLGT
-370 QSVFDTDSSYVYR
+370 ESVFGTDSSYVYR
-383 GVDAQ
+383 GVDPQ

-408 KDQ
+408 NDQ

>member
-1 MVLTAAS
+1 MGAVRVARQS
-8 RQGRVGPA
+8 RARVGA
-16 GRCPSTAGG
+16 VC
-25 GPHRVGVVRVGA
+25 VGA

-45 LGVVVGLCVAGAP
+45 LGVVVGLCVAGVP

-67 TQEYVGPLG
+67 TQGYVGPLG

-85 TGKGVKI
+85 TGKGIKI
-92 GVIDGTADTSVP
+92 GVIDGPADTSVP
-104 ELQGANVTVKEMC
+104 ELQGASVDVKQMC
-117 SYTPTDESL
+117 SYTASDETR
-126 SHATAMVSILTARG
+126 SHATAMVSILAARG

-146 AEIINYSTPSANDD
+146 AEIINYSTPTADD
-160 YGAECK
+160 NYGAECK
-166 KTNVDD
+166 SVHKEDV
-172 AINMAVADGVRVLSI
+172 INAAVADGVRVLSI
-187 SLGGGGETSVEE
+187 SRGGGDRTDAE

-256 LTVLAPGNNTLVH
+256 LAVLAPGDKTVMHLFPSGKLVN
-269 DFAESGRIRGARGT
+269 AWGT

-295 VAMQRWPGASGNQVV
+295 VTMQRWPGASGNQVV

-319 GRAGYPL
+319 GRSGYPL

-370 QSVFDTDSSYVYR
+370 QSVFDSDSSYVYR
-383 GVDAQ
+383 GVDPQ

>member
-1 MVLTAAS
+1 MRVA
-8 RQGRVGPA
+8 RQRRARVGA
-16 GRCPSTAGG
+16 VS
-25 GPHRVGVVRVGA
+25 VGA

-58 GARAVDEIT
+58 GARADDEIT
-67 TQEYVGPLG
+67 TQGYVGPLG
-76 IENEVAAGF
+76 VDKEAAAGF
-85 TGKGVKI
+85 TGKGIKI
-92 GVIDGTADTSVP
+92 GVIDSAADTSVP
-104 ELQGANVTVKEMC
+104 ELQGANVTVKPMC
-117 SYTPTDESL
+117 TFTDPDEGY
-126 SHATAMVSILTARG
+126 SHATAMVSILAARG

-146 AEIINYSTPSANDD
+146 AEIINYSTPTGEALSK
-160 YGAECK
+160 GADCDKGHIE
-166 KTNVDD
+166 D
-172 AINMAVADGVRVLSI
+172 AINAAVADGVRVLSI
-187 SLGGGGETSVEE
+187 SLGGGDLAE
-199 REAIAGAIARGV
+199 RLRGAIIGAIARGV

-241 DSNGNFQSF
+241 DSSGNLQSF

-256 LTVLAPGNNTLVH
+256 LTVLAPGDRVTRRKL
-269 DFAESGRIRGARGT
+269 GAGQIVDSYGT
-283 SYATPIV
+283 SYAAPIV

-295 VAMQRWPGASGNQVV
+295 VTMQRWPEASGNQVV
-310 QSLVKTATT
+310 QSLVKTATKSPT
-319 GRAGYPL
+319 GEPL
-326 ISPNGLDKTDPTQ
+326 LNPSGLDTTDPTQ
-339 FPDEN
+339 LPDEN
-344 PLLDKFPGTEPS
+344 PLLGKFPGAEPS

-370 QSVFDTDSSYVYR
+370 ESVFGTDSSYVYR
-383 GVDAQ
+383 GVDPQ

>member
-1 MVLTAAS
+1 MVLPAGS
-8 RQGRVGPA
+8 RQGRVGSA
-16 GRCPSTAGG
+16 GRCPSTFDGC
-25 GPHRVGVVRVGA
+25 PHRVGAVGVGA

-58 GARAVDEIT
+58 GARADDEIT
-67 TQEYVGPLG
+67 TQGYVGPLG
-76 IENEVAAGF
+76 VDKEAAAGF
-85 TGKGVKI
+85 TGKGIKI
-92 GVIDGTADTSVP
+92 GVIDSAADTSVP
-104 ELQGANVTVKEMC
+104 ELQGANVTVKPMC
-117 SYTPTDESL
+117 TFTDPDEGY
-126 SHATAMVSILTARG
+126 SHATAMVSILAARG

-146 AEIINYSTPSANDD
+146 AEIINYSTPTGEALSK
-160 YGAECK
+160 GADCDKGHIE
-166 KTNVDD
+166 D
-172 AINMAVADGVRVLSI
+172 AINAAVADGVRVLSI
-187 SLGGGGETSVEE
+187 SLGGGDLAE
-199 REAIAGAIARGV
+199 RLRGAIIGAIARGV

-241 DSNGNFQSF
+241 DSSGNLQSF

-256 LTVLAPGNNTLVH
+256 LTVLAPGDRVTRRKL
-269 DFAESGRIRGARGT
+269 GAGQIVDSYGT
-283 SYATPIV
+283 SYAAPIV

-295 VAMQRWPGASGNQVV
+295 VTMQRWPEASGNQVV
-310 QSLVKTATT
+310 QSLVKTATKSPT
-319 GRAGYPL
+319 GEPL
-326 ISPNGLDKTDPTQ
+326 LNPSGLDTTDPTQ
-339 FPDEN
+339 LPDEN
-344 PLLDKFPGTEPS
+344 PLLGKFPGAEPS

-370 QSVFDTDSSYVYR
+370 ESVFGTDSSYVYR
-383 GVDAQ
+383 GVDPQ